1 MSFRLVSKTE
11 SSSIVLAD
19 GQLITATVSDL
30 IPSTDYICTAFVET
44 VSGIK
49 YGEEVRFST
58 PEGSGIET
66 IIPNEDEVKPV
77 VYYNLQ
83 GNSNSEPFKGFNIV
97 IYNNGTTK
105 KVMIK

>member
-1 MSFRLVSKTE
+1 M
-11 SSSIVLAD
+11 AD